1 MCGALI
7 WMQFVQYFLFALI
20 AWVSIGVY
28 GSLYILRSLTFQ
40 RPRILIEGRDSIHRI
55 DPSEVDRRRAWVAL
69 DVIDDGDAA
78 QVISASEVPS
88 SPGQMR
94 LLALSV
100 CGFFG
105 LFSVLFL
112 VGAGWRGSR
121 NYKVR
126 TRLVSLFVRGGPDW
140 TT

>member
-7 WMQFVQYFLFALI
+7 WMQFVQYLLFALI

-40 RPRILIEGRDSIHRI
+40 RPQILIEGRDSIHRV
-55 DPSEVDRRRAWVAL
+55 DPSEVDRRMGWVAL
-69 DVIDDGDAA
+69 DVINEGDFI

-94 LLALSV
+94 FLTLSL

-105 LFSVLFL
+105 LLSVLFL
-112 VGAGWRGSR
+112 VGAGWYGSR

-126 TRLVSLFVRGGPDW
+126 GRLVSLFIRGGPDW